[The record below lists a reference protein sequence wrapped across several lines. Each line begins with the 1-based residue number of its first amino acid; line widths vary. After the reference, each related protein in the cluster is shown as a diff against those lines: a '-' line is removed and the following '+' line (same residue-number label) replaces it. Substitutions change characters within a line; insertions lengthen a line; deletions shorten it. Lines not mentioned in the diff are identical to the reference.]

1 MEPQE
6 QPWPDEEKAKTAI
19 CLNKEDLMTIS
30 RGEQELASKVLREDG
45 GHSLHT
51 TKDRTVDHDWVLF
64 LALLVYVSQVEPP
77 GQLEVKLDGGA
88 LVLPLERVLQG
99 DVDLGAV
106 EGAVAG
112 VELPR
117 QSSAIQGGGKICL
130 CLVPH
135 LKKSCNKKNLEKVVD
150 GTSISPRNFSGL
162 VESLNW

>member
-1 MEPQE
+1 
-6 QPWPDEEKAKTAI
+6 
-19 CLNKEDLMTIS
+19 MTIS

-51 TKDRTVDHDWVLF
+51 AKDRTVDHDWVLF

-117 QSSAIQGGGKICL
+117 QSSAIQGGGEICL

-135 LKKSCNKKNLEKVVD
+135 LKKSYSKKNLKNVID